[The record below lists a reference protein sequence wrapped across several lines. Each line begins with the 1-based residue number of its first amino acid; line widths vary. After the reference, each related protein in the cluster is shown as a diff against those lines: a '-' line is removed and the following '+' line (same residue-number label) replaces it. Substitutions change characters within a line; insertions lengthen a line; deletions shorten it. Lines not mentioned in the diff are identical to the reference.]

1 MNASTATDRVAPVE
15 NNRITPGK
23 SQPKSAWD
31 PRSLL
36 AVKESPPILRNSI
49 VDGRLSSSDKLEN
62 WFSSHEELDTWM
74 IRYIGETYSMLRKG
88 EAWFFLVSSAWWHV
102 EEPSDEKSFPLYEN
116 EIIPFEVDL
125 REAITVI
132 LRRWEEE
139 IK

>member
-15 NNRITPGK
+15 NNRLTPGK

-62 WFSSHEELDTWM
+62 WFSSHEEFDTWM

-88 EAWFFLVSSAWWHV
+88 KLGFSLWVAPGGMSRNPPTRKAFPCTKMRSS
-102 EEPSDEKSFPLYEN
+102 PLKW
-116 EIIPFEVDL
+116 
-125 REAITVI
+125 T
-132 LRRWEEE
+132 
-139 IK
+139 